1 MGEGKPT
8 AKGSW
13 TSRGTR
19 ELEVVYFLCPVLLKG
34 QESKVVI
41 SLDNLETGDLI
52 KSGLGYWKKGLIV
65 TVIGETVKPFTAVGT
80 QQMCLRK
87 STMVK

>member
-13 TSRGTR
+13 TSSGTG
-19 ELEVVYFLCPVLLKG
+19 ELEVVYFLCPMLLKE

-65 TVIGETVKPFTAVGT
+65 TVIGESETIHSSGYIAD
-80 QQMCLRK
+80 CLRK
-87 STMVK
+87 SNMVK

>member
-13 TSRGTR
+13 ISSSTR
-19 ELEVVYFLCPVLLKG
+19 ELDVVYFLCPMLFKG

-52 KSGLGYWKKGLIV
+52 KSGLGY
-65 TVIGETVKPFTAVGT
+65 
-80 QQMCLRK
+80 
-87 STMVK
+87 

>member
-8 AKGSW
+8 AKGSR

-41 SLDNLETGDLI
+41 SLDNLETGDLT

-65 TVIGETVKPFTAVGT
+65 TAIGETVKPFTAVGT
-80 QQMCLRK
+80 
-87 STMVK
+87 